1 MRRSLTISAAM
12 RRVVF
17 AVALLLIVY
26 LAAVARRPSI
36 VDTLPPGLRW
46 FGRSGSMLSVG
57 IVVAV
62 LVTLCVLTFLSEGT
76 YRAVGVSFMVVAALI
91 TMAAVL
97 GLSAYWKCHDANHPA
112 VYTPLV
118 ATGQLVTGSVGDFS
132 MGGRTCPS
140 PTPVGLQVAQIAALS
155 AIFIGVGG
163 VVVGVFRSQVDRVRA
178 NLAESVTAIVGIDD
192 DTQPIISAVAQTLD
206 RRSTLVVVTSAGDD
220 RVQQARRQGARV
232 VMVDFNQPST
242 LVSLRLWRH
251 LERLYLM
258 WPTRR
263 PTCRGWT

>member
-62 LVTLCVLTFLSEGT
+62 LVTLCLLTFLSEGT

-97 GLSAYWKCHDANHPA
+97 GLSAYWN
-112 VYTPLV
+112 VTTP
-118 ATGQLVTGSVGDFS
+118 T
-132 MGGRTCPS
+132 
-140 PTPVGLQVAQIAALS
+140 TP
-155 AIFIGVGG
+155 
-163 VVVGVFRSQVDRVRA
+163 
-178 NLAESVTAIVGIDD
+178 
-192 DTQPIISAVAQTLD
+192 
-206 RRSTLVVVTSAGDD
+206 
-220 RVQQARRQGARV
+220 
-232 VMVDFNQPST
+232 PST
-242 LVSLRLWRH
+242 
-251 LERLYLM
+251 
-258 WPTRR
+258 RR
-263 PTCRGWT
+263 W